1 MSELSKKVEEYV
13 STGIDKRPFVFVL
26 DIIEYD
32 KNTRM
37 CKLAGP
43 HPTGH
48 GSLFLDNKILP
59 DISPGIKFPDIIPGT
74 ITAVLNAAGGS
85 YYNANIVS
93 YFPKNLDYDSD
104 KRKKIENTQRTSTKA
119 IPLVKGF

>member
-13 STGIDKRPFVFVL
+13 NTGIDKRPFVFVL

-32 KNTRM
+32 KTTRM

-43 HPTGH
+43 HPAGH
-48 GSLFLDNKILP
+48 GLLVLSNKILP
-59 DISPGIKFPDIIPGT
+59 DISPGIKFPDIVPGT

-93 YFPKNLDYDSD
+93 YFPKNLEYNSEE
-104 KRKKIENTQRTSTKA
+104 RKKIESTQRTSVRN
-119 IPLVKGF
+119 LSMVKGF